1 MPVQAPV
8 FPCTTAP
15 ASPHMC
21 RLLGL
26 YQQRQEGLWMQR
38 VKILGG
44 ILTHEQWAALAA
56 LCRCYTPSAPL
67 LLTTRQDIEFHDVS
81 TEAIPLLQA
90 GLARICLSSIG
101 ACGDTLRNIT
111 ICPGNGLCENTPDLI
126 PAAQALRKTLESYQG
141 IYALPRKFKIS
152 FQRAQKRVPSPG

>member
-1 MPVQAPV
+1 VPVAG
-8 FPCTTAP
+8 FISATARGVVD
-15 ASPHMC
+15 AA
-21 RLLGL
+21 
-26 YQQRQEGLWMQR
+26 RQYLS
-38 VKILGG
+38 G

-67 LLTTRQDIEFHDVS
+67 LLTTRQDIEFHNVS

-111 ICPGNGLCENTPDLI
+111 VCFGNGLCEKTPDLI
-126 PAAQALRKTLESYQG
+126 SAAQALRKTLENYQG

-152 FQRAQKRVPSPG
+152 FSACAQAYPSPG